1 MCDVFQLL
9 KYFDNF
15 YNFTS
20 PYQKF
25 SRKHQFCQHYI
36 QLLDARRVHFVPN
49 KQIGKLDSH
58 QSTMGSMMEI
68 FLRLVN
74 YFVTFAD
81 PEMAYMCLDDNNL
94 AMEDEAEVDG
104 AQIQELGSEEEGEH
118 FVYPAETKK
127 RGVAE

>member
-1 MCDVFQLL
+1 MACYFEPKCVMCSSFSNILIIFSIL
-9 KYFDNF
+9 PL
-15 YNFTS
+15 S
-20 PYQKF
+20 LYQKF

-36 QLLDARRVHFVPN
+36 QLFDARRVHFVPN

-58 QSTMGSMMEI
+58 HSTMGSMMEI

-74 YFVTFAD
+74 YFITFAD

-104 AQIQELGSEEEGEH
+104 AQIQELGSEEEGER
-118 FVYPAETKK
+118 F
-127 RGVAE
+127 